1 MRRALGYYVR
11 RGYGGSQ
18 TAALRMGGT
27 ARTAG
32 RLYETLSREGV
43 AQESLVDLLV
53 GEGASADE
61 VIDSIVEAV
70 RPMDGS
76 QDAEASRL
84 SIKEAFVELLDRFP
98 SADLLRLSEEE
109 RFFAVER
116 YLAFDVFARFEL
128 DLGRTLQQRAPTAL
142 VALARRREIRDY
154 IKETVS
160 ASLRGLRAVGSQMN
174 SRRISEL
181 ALQALQ
187 RTFEVFEE
195 YLQ

>member
-1 MRRALGYYVR
+1 MRRALGYYVA

-32 RLYETLSREGV
+32 RLYETLTREGV
-43 AQESLVDLLV
+43 APESLVDLVV
-53 GEGASADE
+53 GEGASAEE

-84 SIKEAFVELLDRFP
+84 SIKDAFVELLDRFP
-98 SADLLRLSEEE
+98 SADLLHLSEEE

-116 YLAFDVFARFEL
+116 FLALDVFARFEL
-128 DLGRTLQQRAPTAL
+128 DLGRTLQQRAPTVL
-142 VALARRREIRDY
+142 VELSRRREVRDY

-160 ASLRGLRAVGSQMN
+160 ASLRELRAVGTQM
-174 SRRISEL
+174 SARRISEL

-195 YLQ
+195 YVQ